1 MERSIWDSYRGF
13 PSGLLKVLEPDQDV
27 PIDVKGWET
36 MTCRVDALQYKD
48 YILTQL
54 FTKYVS
60 DKAKSDPNSLID
72 IPPGASTT
80 VFKRL
85 KIVR

>member
-1 MERSIWDSYRGF
+1 
-13 PSGLLKVLEPDQDV
+13 
-27 PIDVKGWET
+27 
-36 MTCRVDALQYKD
+36 VDALQYKD